1 MSKSFAAFGVLMMAA
16 MAASL
21 PIAAQDYPNKP
32 IRLIA
37 PYPPGGGVDLSA
49 RITAESLS
57 QQLGQQV
64 VVENRPG
71 ATGTIGSDYVTKSAA
86 DGYTLLWTSTDSITI
101 VPALRPGMPYRVP
114 DDLTFIA
121 KFAETGMTFAV
132 STKLPIKSMA
142 EFIAYGKA
150 NPGKI
155 RFGSTGVGGSPHM
168 AQLLFEK
175 HAGIKMTHIP
185 YKGVAPSLAD
195 LLGGHIEFSLVT
207 PITLAPHIGTDKI
220 RVIGISAPKR
230 HPLVPDAPTVTELGL
245 PQATVTVWYGL
256 FGPAKLPAPVMNR
269 LRVAIEAAMKGP
281 ELKEKLEK
289 SGVQISYAFGDDFQR
304 AVVAEFNEW
313 KAIGA
318 SEKIVLD

>member
-1 MSKSFAAFGVLMMAA
+1 MRKSLAVIGLSILA
-16 MAASL
+16 AASGAFPVL
-21 PIAAQDYPNKP
+21 AQDYPNKP

-49 RITAESLS
+49 RIAAEALTV
-57 QQLGQQV
+57 QLGQQV

-71 ATGTIGSDYVTKSAA
+71 ATGTIGSDYVTKAA
-86 DGYTLLWTSTDSITI
+86 PDGYTLLWTSTDSITI
-101 VPALRPGMPYRVP
+101 VPALRPSMTYKVP
-114 DDLTFIA
+114 DDLTFVA

-132 STKLPIKSMA
+132 STKLPVKTMA

-175 HAGIKMTHIP
+175 YSGIKMTHIP

-207 PITLAPHIGTDKI
+207 PITLAPHIGTDKVRI
-220 RVIGISAPKR
+220 IGISAPNR
-230 HPLVPDAPTVTELGL
+230 HPLVPDAPTMRELGL
-245 PQATVTVWYGL
+245 PQATMTVWYGL
-256 FGPAKLPAPVMNR
+256 LGPAKLPAAVTDR
-269 LRVAIEAAMKGP
+269 LRKASADAIKTA
-281 ELKEKLEK
+281 ELKGKLEK
-289 SGVQISYAFGDDFQR
+289 SGVLMAPQFGVEFQK

-313 KAIGA
+313 KAIGQA
-318 SEKIVLD
+318 EKIVLE